1 MYCRMLFT
9 VVEVPLLFWKVICY
23 VLKGLCHEIFDN
35 FSFGL
40 KDYEYADSWV
50 SVVNDY
56 TDTGNYFTLEKVQ
69 N

>member
-1 MYCRMLFT
+1 MYCRMLFA

-40 KDYEYADSWV
+40 R
-50 SVVNDY
+50 
-56 TDTGNYFTLEKVQ
+56 LRIC
-69 N
+69 